1 MSLEEPDSAALSRSQ
16 YESLLDAAE
25 TYREALVVRL
35 CGDVGLRPTELAEL
49 TVDDIEQV
57 RIDPPRYLIR
67 VPAVDDGSGRTA
79 YLPTHV
85 ERELRRYA
93 RSNGLT
99 TDDRIFSVTARRL
112 QMLVS
117 EVADRAAEF
126 LDQPTLA
133 DVSTSDLRQYFA
145 RTALVDHAVNP
156 RVVKTV
162 GGWRSFEALEPYLPE
177 PTDAE
182 IVDAFDAAERPSGP
196 GRGGSGA
203 ETGPMV
209 SDDSVIRL
217 LLAASDRYALLRL
230 DADGYVERWNRS
242 AAAMFGYRAGEI
254 VGTHIST
261 FYTDEAVDDGVPE
274 RTLTAALED
283 SGTETDGWRIHE
295 DGTRFRATEVVS
307 PLRDGQGRHRGF
319 AVFVR
324 DASAVHEEI
333 ESVRARRD
341 ELEGRYAVA
350 TAHRSVT
357 RSLFESTD
365 HEEIETETCAALADG
380 RAYECAWIDR
390 ATHSNQ
396 RREWRVS
403 SGIEPDA
410 VDRLVPER
418 WLEGSTT
425 DDLVDK
431 RTSDESGA
439 AGDERELTGDER
451 EMAVSIATDVSL
463 TIERDDSDES
473 SDERGALARVPLVY
487 GDTVYGT
494 LSVATER
501 AGAFDADE
509 RQWLETIGQ
518 QIGYAIAAVRRRNL
532 LLSDR
537 VVELELTCR
546 DEDSFFVDAS
556 RRLGCQFELDSL
568 VSLGETTQLYYLH
581 LEGASPA
588 DVFDLAADEPGI
600 EDCRLI
606 ETYEGGWRVEFVIDG
621 SCPIVTLIEYGTTV
635 LDARFEGGTATIT
648 TKCAADADLRT
659 IVDGL
664 RAVFPDSEL
673 AGKREVE
680 RTVQTAR
687 EFQKGLEERLTDR
700 QEAAL
705 RAAYF
710 GGYYDWPREST
721 AEEIADAMGIS
732 SPTLHNHLRKGQ
744 HELLQTFFDD
754 PVEEDGAGDAT

>member
-1 MSLEEPDSAALSRSQ
+1 MSLEEPDSAELSRSQ

-35 CGDVGLRPTELAEL
+35 CGDVGLRPTELTEL
-49 TVDDIEQV
+49 TVDDVEQV

-133 DVSTSDLRQYFA
+133 DVSTSDLRQFFA

-196 GRGGSGA
+196 GRDGSRGGA
-203 ETGPMV
+203 GPMV

-254 VGTHIST
+254 VGTHVST

-307 PLRDGQGRHRGF
+307 PLRDEQGRHRGF
-319 AVFVR
+319 AVFIR
-324 DASAVHEEI
+324 DASAVHEEV
-333 ESVRARRD
+333 ESVRSHRD
-341 ELEGRYAVA
+341 ELEDRYAVA
-350 TAHRSVT
+350 TAHRAVT

-365 HEEIETETCAALADG
+365 HEEIETETCAALTDG

-390 ATHSNQ
+390 ATHSNR

-403 SGIEPDA
+403 SGIDPDA
-410 VDRLVPER
+410 IDQLLPER

-425 DDLVDK
+425 DDLADDE
-431 RTSDESGA
+431 RTGGERGTANEEREPD
-439 AGDERELTGDER
+439 DERET
-451 EMAVSIATDVSL
+451 AVSIATDVPI
-463 TIERDDSDES
+463 TTDRGDDGES
-473 SDERGALARVPLVY
+473 SDGTGAVARVPLTY

-494 LSVATER
+494 LSVATGR
-501 AGAFDADE
+501 AGAFNADE
-509 RQWLETIGQ
+509 RQWLETIGRQ
-518 QIGYAIAAVRRRNL
+518 VGYAIAAIRRRNL
-532 LLSDR
+532 LLSDN
-537 VVELELTCR
+537 VVELEFDCR
-546 DEDSFFVDAS
+546 DADSVFVDAS
-556 RRLGCQFELDSL
+556 RRFGCRFELDSL
-568 VSLGETTQLYYLH
+568 VPISESTQLYYLR

-588 DVFDLAADEPGI
+588 DVFELAADDPGVA
-600 EDCRLI
+600 DCRLV
-606 ETYEGGWRVEFVIDG
+606 ETDEDGWRVEFVVRG
-621 SCPIVTLIEYGTTV
+621 SSPALTLTEYGVTV
-635 LDARFEGGTATIT
+635 LEAVTEGGVTTLTAE
-648 TKCAADADLRT
+648 CAADADVRT
-659 IVDGL
+659 IVTGL
-664 RAVFPDSEL
+664 RAAFPDSEL
-673 AGKREVE
+673 VGKREVE

-687 EFQKGLEERLTDR
+687 EFREGLEDRLTDR
-700 QEAAL
+700 QAASL
-705 RAAYF
+705 RAAYS

-744 HELLQTFFDD
+744 HELLRTFFDD
-754 PVEEDGAGDAT
+754 PTEDDGAGETT

>member
-1 MSLEEPDSAALSRSQ
+1 MSLEEPDSATLSRSQ

-35 CGDVGLRPTELAEL
+35 CGDVGLRPTELTEL
-49 TVDDIEQV
+49 TVDDVEQV
-57 RIDPPRYLIR
+57 RIDPPRYLVR

-93 RSNGLT
+93 RSNRLS
-99 TDDRIFSVTARRL
+99 TDDRIFPVTARRL

-203 ETGPMV
+203 RTGPMV

-254 VGTHIST
+254 VGTHVST

-274 RTLTAALED
+274 RTLAAALED

-307 PLRDGQGRHRGF
+307 PLRDEQGRHRGF

-324 DASAVHEEI
+324 DASAVREEI

-341 ELEGRYAVA
+341 ELEDRYAVA
-350 TAHRSVT
+350 TAHRAVT

-365 HEEIETETCAALADG
+365 HEEIETDTCAALADG

-396 RREWRVS
+396 RGEWRVS
-403 SGIEPDA
+403 SGIDPDA
-410 VDRLVPER
+410 VTHLVPDR
-418 WLEGSTT
+418 WRETSATT
-425 DDLVDK
+425 ADLVGE
-431 RTSDESGA
+431 RTSDESEA
-439 AGDERELTGDER
+439 T
-451 EMAVSIATDVSL
+451 VSVATDVSL
-463 TIERDDSDES
+463 TTDRDDSSES
-473 SDERGALARVPLVY
+473 SDESGALARVPLVY

-494 LSVATER
+494 LSVVSER
-501 AGAFDADE
+501 DGAFDADE

-518 QIGYAIAAVRRRNL
+518 QVGYAIAAVRRRNL

-556 RRLGCQFELDSL
+556 RRLGCRFELDSL
-568 VSLGETTQLYYLH
+568 VPLGETTQLYYLR

-648 TKCAADADLRT
+648 TECAADADLRT

-673 AGKREVE
+673 VGKREVE

-744 HELLQTFFDD
+744 HELLRTFFDD
-754 PVEEDGAGDAT
+754 PDDGGSDNAT

>member
-1 MSLEEPDSAALSRSQ
+1 MSLEEPESAELSRIQ

-35 CGDVGLRPTELAEL
+35 CGDVGLRPTELTAL
-49 TVDDIEQV
+49 TVDDVEQV

-79 YLPTHV
+79 YLPTRI

-93 RSNGLT
+93 RSNGLSI
-99 TDDRIFSVTARRL
+99 DDRIFPVTARRL

-117 EVADRAAEF
+117 DVADRAAEF
-126 LDQPTLA
+126 LDQPSLA

-182 IVDAFDAAERPSGP
+182 IVDAFDAAERPSGA

-203 ETGPMV
+203 GPGPMV

-217 LLAASDRYALLRL
+217 LLSASDRYALLRL

-254 VGTHIST
+254 VGTHVST
-261 FYTDEAVDDGVPE
+261 FYTDEDVDDGVPE
-274 RTLTAALED
+274 RTLSAALEE
-283 SGTETDGWRIHE
+283 SGAETEGWRIHE

-307 PLRDGQGRHRGF
+307 PLRDEQGHHRGF

-324 DASAVHEEI
+324 DASSAHDEL
-333 ESVRARRD
+333 ESVRSRRD

-350 TAHRSVT
+350 TAHRAVT

-365 HEEIETETCAALADG
+365 HEEIETETCAALTDG
-380 RAYECAWIDR
+380 RAYEYAWIDR
-390 ATHSNQ
+390 ATHSDQ
-396 RREWRVS
+396 RREWRAS
-403 SGIEPDA
+403 SGIDPDA
-410 VDRLVPER
+410 VDRLVPDR
-418 WLEGSTT
+418 WRETTVTTT
-425 DDLVDK
+425 DLSYDET
-431 RTSDESGA
+431 TSDGTEG
-439 AGDERELTGDER
+439 AGDESET
-451 EMAVSIATDVSL
+451 AISVATDVPL
-463 TIERDDSDES
+463 ATDRTDSSES
-473 SDERGALARVPLVY
+473 DGATGTLARVPLTY

-501 AGAFDADE
+501 DGAFDADE
-509 RQWLETIGQ
+509 RQWLETIGRQ
-518 QIGYAIAAVRRRNL
+518 VGYAIAAVRRRNL

-556 RRLGCQFELDSL
+556 RRLGCRFELDSL
-568 VSLGETTQLYYLH
+568 VSLGETTQLYYLR

-648 TKCAADADLRT
+648 TECAADADLRT

-673 AGKREVE
+673 VGKREVE

-744 HELLQTFFDD
+744 HELLRTFFDD
-754 PVEEDGAGDAT
+754 PDDDGGSGSAT